1 MNILAIESATEA
13 CSVALLANESCIE
26 RFQMGTRQHNQLIL
40 PMVEEILAEGGF
52 SLGQLDAIAFGRGPG
67 AFTGVRIA
75 AGVVQ
80 GLAYG
85 AELSVIPVSTLA
97 ALALEAIECSGI
109 KTACACID
117 ARMNEVYWGA
127 YEYQGHKDA
136 VELIDFE
143 TVVPAQQVKQPE
155 SMEVVGVGSGWA
167 TYEDILKQ
175 QLVNKVIQVLPD
187 RFPRATFIARLAA
200 VAFVK
205 GEFLSPDLA
214 LPVYI
219 RNNVARKSSEVF
231 DSVLTNQV

>member
-1 MNILAIESATEA
+1 MNILAIDSATEA
-13 CSVALLANESCIE
+13 CSVALLADETCIE
-26 RFQMGTRQHNQLIL
+26 RFQMGTRQHNQFIL

-97 ALALEAIECSGI
+97 ALALDAVESSGI

-117 ARMNEVYWGA
+117 ARMNEVYWGI
-127 YEYQGHKDA
+127 YEYQGYQDS
-136 VELIDFE
+136 VELTDFE
-143 TVVPAQQVKQPE
+143 TVVPAQQVKKPE

-167 TYEDILKQ
+167 TYGDILKQ
-175 QLVNKVIQVLPD
+175 RLANKVIQILPD
-187 RFPRATFIARLAA
+187 RFPRATFIARLAK
-200 VAFVK
+200 VAHGR
-205 GEFLSPDLA
+205 GEFLTPDLA
-214 LPVYI
+214 LPVYL
-219 RNNVARKSSEVF
+219 RNNVARKSSEML
-231 DSVLTNQV
+231 DIALSNQV